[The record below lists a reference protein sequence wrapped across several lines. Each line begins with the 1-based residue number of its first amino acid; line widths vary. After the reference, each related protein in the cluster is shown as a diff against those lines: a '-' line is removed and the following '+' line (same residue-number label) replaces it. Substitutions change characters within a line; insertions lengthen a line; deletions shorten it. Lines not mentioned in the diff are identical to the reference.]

1 MTKSRALFFFFLL
14 HILARASSYRTYDGD
29 SLRATPCTE
38 TIWESNGKTAAGGN
52 GPGSALN
59 QLNSSY
65 GIFVD
70 SNRAVFVTDYL
81 NRRVVKWDQG
91 ALSGTIYAEGL
102 CGASDLGDLCYPSA
116 ITFNKAGTLFVAV
129 ENGSSGSVMSL
140 KKGDTLIKTFI
151 TANTSIYGIAWDEN
165 EEYLY
170 LGHHREH
177 RVDKYTKNGE
187 FVKVVAGGNGLGPAL
202 NQLDYRKND
211 IQKSRVLFRL
221 VVCDW
226 WADYCLSLVFLA
238 RGVAVDEYGSVY
250 VADSGNQRVVK
261 WMVNT
266 TAAVLVAGGNGVGN
280 RTDQFNVPG
289 GMIRDKNGTLYVVDE
304 RNHRILCILEN
315 AKNSVIIAGGH
326 GQGRA
331 SNQLSNPI
339 YLAFDNEGSLYVSD
353 WENFRVQ
360 KFAVAVTP
368 SSASRYMYNPSTW
381 TLIFG
386 ILWLLVSSTNF
397 SK

>member
-1 MTKSRALFFFFLL
+1 
-14 HILARASSYRTYDGD
+14 
-29 SLRATPCTE
+29 
-38 TIWESNGKTAAGGN
+38 
-52 GPGSALN
+52 
-59 QLNSSY
+59 
-65 GIFVD
+65 
-70 SNRAVFVTDYL
+70 
-81 NRRVVKWDQG
+81 
-91 ALSGTIYAEGL
+91 
-102 CGASDLGDLCYPSA
+102 
-116 ITFNKAGTLFVAV
+116 
-129 ENGSSGSVMSL
+129 
-140 KKGDTLIKTFI
+140 
-151 TANTSIYGIAWDEN
+151 
-165 EEYLY
+165 
-170 LGHHREH
+170 
-177 RVDKYTKNGE
+177 
-187 FVKVVAGGNGLGPAL
+187 
-202 NQLDYRKND
+202 
-211 IQKSRVLFRL
+211 
-221 VVCDW
+221 
-226 WADYCLSLVFLA
+226 
-238 RGVAVDEYGSVY
+238 
-250 VADSGNQRVVK
+250 
-261 WMVNT
+261 MVNT

-326 GQGRA
+326 GQGSA